1 MTNELKTMIKNNKY
15 PKKQFSK
22 EQRTL
27 MRSVDLTDFMT
38 WYDESKIIKSRGCIR
53 LADNQSV
60 VLHEKWAK
68 DFAVKS
74 DYCCGIDFCI
84 KYLGLSK
91 YASMYVLN
99 EFLESGY
106 IHRELTPRTLTPIKT
121 IESRIANSQYV
132 PAQNIKP
139 IYAYLC
145 QTRQIPPATVKKFID
160 NEYLYA
166 EKLKIGYNLLFPIYN
181 KEEKIIGF
189 ESSGI
194 LSDKEHRYKG
204 CIISEA
210 YTGFTYQYRYIHGTP
225 EIIIPFESG
234 IDLMSFVALT
244 DEGLISLPE
253 DKSIMLL
260 SLRGLQDK
268 VLETYTDK
276 DSRIILGVDNDTA
289 GAKFYTDEHYHYS
302 NMVYGGSVLAR
313 YNVKDWNDL
322 LKIKERIN
330 HSIRLY

>member
-1 MTNELKTMIKNNKY
+1 MNNELKTMIKNNKY
-15 PKKQFSK
+15 PNKHFSK
-22 EQRTL
+22 EQQSL
-27 MRSVDLTDFMT
+27 MRAVDLIDFMT
-38 WYDESKIIKSRGCIR
+38 WYDESKIIKLRGCIR
-53 LADNQSV
+53 LADNPSV

-68 DFAVKS
+68 DFSTKS

-84 KYLGLSK
+84 QYLGLSK

-106 IHRELTPRTLTPIKT
+106 IHQEIAPRTLTSINT
-121 IESRIANSQYV
+121 IESRIKNKQYLS
-132 PAQNIKP
+132 AQNIKP

-145 QTRQIPPATVKKFID
+145 QTRQIPAETVKKFID
-160 NEYLYA
+160 NDYLYA

-225 EIIIPFESG
+225 EIIFAFESG
-234 IDLMSFVALT
+234 IDLMSFVALA
-244 DEGLISLPE
+244 DEGFITLPE

-260 SLRGLQDK
+260 SLRGLQSK

-276 DSRIILGVDNDTA
+276 NSRIILCVDFDTA
-289 GAKFYTDEHYHYS
+289 GSSFYTAEHYRYK
-302 NMVYGGSVLAR
+302 NIVYGGSILER
-313 YNVKDWNDL
+313 YSVKDWNDL
-322 LKIKERIN
+322 LRVKNKIN
-330 HSIRLY
+330 SSIRLY

>member
-53 LADNQSV
+53 LANNQSV

-68 DFAVKS
+68 DFALKS

-145 QTRQIPPATVKKFID
+145 QTRQIPPATVKKFIAND
-160 NEYLYA
+160 YLYA